1 MTNSLRIEDFDYEL
15 DESLIAQHPPK
26 ERDGARMLMMNR
38 HTGEL
43 SHRQFTHFV
52 DLLHEDDLV
61 VFNETKV
68 IPARLFGHRVGREES
83 IETLLLQRLD
93 EGKWEALV
101 KPGKKMKVGT
111 RVEYGE
117 GLLSAEVLDIKED
130 GNRIIQF
137 KYDGIWE
144 EILDQLGEMPL
155 PPYIHEKLEDQN
167 RYQTVYAKYDGSA
180 AAPTAGLHFTPE
192 TMKQLAE
199 KGIQTA
205 TLTLHVGLGTF
216 RPVKADNL
224 DDHIMHSE
232 WYHLPEETVRKIQ
245 TTKRRGGRVIA
256 VGTTSLR
263 VLETVGE
270 KVVTD
275 TPSDFSGWTDLFVKP
290 GFRFHVVD
298 SLLTNFHLPKSTLLL
313 LVSAFSSRDAILHA
327 YEVAVKEQYRF
338 FSFGD
343 CMFIYEENR

>member
-232 WYHLPEETVRKIQ
+232 WYYLPEETVRKIQ
-245 TTKRRGGRVIA
+245 ATKRRGGRVIA

>member
-26 ERDGARMLMMNR
+26 ERDGARMLMMDR

-232 WYHLPEETVRKIQ
+232 WYYLPEETVRKIQ
-245 TTKRRGGRVIA
+245 ATKRRGGRVIA

>member
-26 ERDGARMLMMNR
+26 ERDGARMLMMDR

-232 WYHLPEETVRKIQ
+232 WYYLPEETVRKIQ
-245 TTKRRGGRVIA
+245 ATKRRGGRVIA

-343 CMFIYEENR
+343 CMFIYEGNR

>member
-61 VFNETKV
+61 VFNETRV
-68 IPARLFGHRVGREES
+68 IPARLFGHRVGREERV
-83 IETLLLQRLD
+83 ETLLLQRLD

-232 WYHLPEETVRKIQ
+232 WYYLPEETVRKIQ
-245 TTKRRGGRVIA
+245 ATKRRGGRVIA